1 MSDILHAA
9 MFEQLCE
16 KIMVPTFD
24 PDTQPL
30 PSWLTDRTL
39 LQLCAPALLYSSI
52 ALWRSQR
59 SSMIRFHIRY
69 VKPRD
74 DIGWETH
81 TQRCRDVFSV
91 KSKLLH
97 LARHS
102 CRVNLHI
109 HVNLHSSH
117 ATYHFIINPVR
128 RVNTQQVCHRTF
140 QFSYRYMSMRQRRV
154 YRSNLEV
161 VRMFPRLSDALRNEL
176 SRIRCI
182 VPQQPTRFRVRTNAS
197 SCSPASLSCGCSGE
211 RVSA

>member
-1 MSDILHAA
+1 
-9 MFEQLCE
+9 
-16 KIMVPTFD
+16 
-24 PDTQPL
+24 
-30 PSWLTDRTL
+30 
-39 LQLCAPALLYSSI
+39 
-52 ALWRSQR
+52 
-59 SSMIRFHIRY
+59 MIRFHIRY

-102 CRVNLHI
+102 CRINLHI

-117 ATYHFIINPVR
+117 ATYHFIINPVH

-161 VRMFPRLSDALRNEL
+161 VRLFPRPSDALRNEL

-182 VPQQPTRFRVRTNAS
+182 VHQPRTRARTDCS